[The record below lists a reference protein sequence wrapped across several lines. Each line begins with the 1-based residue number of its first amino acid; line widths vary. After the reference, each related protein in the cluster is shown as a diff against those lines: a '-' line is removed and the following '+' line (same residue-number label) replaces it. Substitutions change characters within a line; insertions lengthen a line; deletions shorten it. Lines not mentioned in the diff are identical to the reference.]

1 MTQYPPQTPADGSEY
16 GYGRASNQDYYNQQP
31 QYGQYGSP
39 GSHGYSQPPQQSY
52 QNQSY
57 GNEPPRDYA
66 QSYYG
71 SNDQAYQQYP
81 QDRPPQ
87 SYGGEYTSQGP
98 HSSHYQQSQY
108 QEQQQPPHYGG
119 AYENNQ
125 HQQFPQHPN
134 YAGPANPSY
143 DQQYRG
149 QTYPQ
154 NAPQPPHNYL
164 NAPYG
169 QPSHPQ
175 YGAPQ
180 PGTEED
186 RGLMGALAGGAAG
199 GFAGHKMNHGILGT
213 LGGAVA
219 GSMLEDKLKKEKKHK
234 KPKKEKKHKRR
245 DSSSSSSSSSSS
257 DSGKSPAPVA
267 AGMAG
272 NWSASSRAAR
282 LESEGRV
289 LVAECEDVHGR
300 RHESRIDLNDCLTNT
315 HGRFFWARGGNFRP
329 SARDVRL
336 VDGGRVLEA
345 ELGDGQGGWVRN
357 ALRLDERIENDDGRL
372 RMI

>member
-1 MTQYPPQTPADGSEY
+1 
-16 GYGRASNQDYYNQQP
+16 
-31 QYGQYGSP
+31 
-39 GSHGYSQPPQQSY
+39 
-52 QNQSY
+52 
-57 GNEPPRDYA
+57 
-66 QSYYG
+66 
-71 SNDQAYQQYP
+71 
-81 QDRPPQ
+81 
-87 SYGGEYTSQGP
+87 
-98 HSSHYQQSQY
+98 
-108 QEQQQPPHYGG
+108 
-119 AYENNQ
+119 
-125 HQQFPQHPN
+125 
-134 YAGPANPSY
+134 
-143 DQQYRG
+143 
-149 QTYPQ
+149 
-154 NAPQPPHNYL
+154 
-164 NAPYG
+164 
-169 QPSHPQ
+169 
-175 YGAPQ
+175 
-180 PGTEED
+180 
-186 RGLMGALAGGAAG
+186 MGALAGGAAG

-345 ELGDGQGGWVRN
+345 VLGDGQGGWVRN